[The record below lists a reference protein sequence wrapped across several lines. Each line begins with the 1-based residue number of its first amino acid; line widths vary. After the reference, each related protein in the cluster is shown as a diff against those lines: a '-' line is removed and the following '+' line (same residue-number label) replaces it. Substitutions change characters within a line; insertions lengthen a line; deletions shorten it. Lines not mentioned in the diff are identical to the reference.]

1 MRILKSLTIAAL
13 IFAFFPFTSSA
24 QIRNDNVF
32 DDLPEHLLYQV
43 KQLDQFI
50 ARFNSN
56 ENAEGIR
63 INATQASQED
73 REKILASLFDL
84 EMLNQPDFKAKAIR
98 FIDEV
103 AGSKIQN
110 LSFYDNNFFATIN
123 CKVLYKNK
131 REQLTLTLVVEG
143 NPSNGSHWGIKGAR
157 ANFLEETKQHKS
169 KANIIPPT
177 NHEVEFIAL
186 LDIFN
191 EKKDLNNY
199 ISGGNSTNQLN
210 QLNEVLKS
218 GNLKMLSTSPP
229 TYHFLQVP
237 GWLFTVDYFNRS
249 SNNSGLL
256 ISDLQRAGQPEINKY
271 KTEKLFILQ

>member
-1 MRILKSLTIAAL
+1 MRSLKILKVVVLFF
-13 IFAFFPFTSSA
+13 IFSPFSSNA

-32 DDLPEHLLYQV
+32 DDLPEHLVYQV

-63 INATQASQED
+63 INASQVSKED

-84 EMLNQPDFKAKAIR
+84 DMLNQPDFKAKALR

-143 NPSNGSHWGIKGAR
+143 NPSNGSQWVIKGAR
-157 ANFLEETKQHKS
+157 AGFLEETKQHKN

-177 NHEVEFIAL
+177 NHEVEFVAL

-191 EKKDLNNY
+191 EEKDLNNY
-199 ISGGNSTNQLN
+199 MSGGNSTNQLN
-210 QLNEVLKS
+210 QLNKILKS
-218 GNLKMLSTSPP
+218 GELKMLGTSTP

-256 ISDLQRAGQPEINKY
+256 ISNLQRAGQTELNKY
-271 KTEKLFILQ
+271 KMEKLFILQ